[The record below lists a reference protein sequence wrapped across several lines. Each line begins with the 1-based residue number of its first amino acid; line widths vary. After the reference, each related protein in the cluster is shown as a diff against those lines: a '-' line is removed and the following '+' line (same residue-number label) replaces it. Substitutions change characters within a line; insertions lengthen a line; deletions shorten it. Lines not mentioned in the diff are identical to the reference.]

1 MPSESFVLSRILSYD
16 LGATG
21 DYEGMY
27 AWLDDQDAKECGSSV
42 AFVEQYDHDD
52 EDLMAKLES
61 DIDGAVDLNRRS
73 RIYVIRFA
81 KKGPKRRLVGSF
93 LIGGRKGAP
102 PWDGYG
108 QQDET
113 DDDEG

>member
-1 MPSESFVLSRILSYD
+1 MKSAIWISYD

-52 EDLMAKLES
+52 EDLMARLKS
-61 DIDGAVDLNRRS
+61 DIGAAVDLNRRS
-73 RIYVIRFA
+73 RIYVIRPA
-81 KKGPKRRLVGSF
+81 KKGPERRQVGAF

-113 DDDEG
+113 ADDEGDQQT